1 MLSEVGK
8 ERDLFQHK
16 HTTVAFG
23 GNVGESP
30 NIVKSEKF

>member
-30 NIVKSEKF
+30 NIVESAEF